1 VRRDHGLD
9 TATTARRKIAD
20 DGHQRSGEGR

>member
-9 TATTARRKIAD
+9 TATTAGRKIAD
-20 DGHQRSGEGR
+20 HGQRSGEAR